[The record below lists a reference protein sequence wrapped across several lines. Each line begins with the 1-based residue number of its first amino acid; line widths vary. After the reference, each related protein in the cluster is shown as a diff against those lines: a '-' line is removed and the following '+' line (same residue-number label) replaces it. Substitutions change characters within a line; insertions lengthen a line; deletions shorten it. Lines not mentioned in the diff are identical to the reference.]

1 MNFIKQIFFPACIII
16 VCFQSIAHANE
27 KASQAEVKKI
37 EAVIETFRVSL
48 INKNKPVFINLFYN
62 EAVPWLGV
70 TSDQTLASV
79 PPPPPPVKKG
89 VNKRSKV
96 AGARQRSKVRGG
108 NYLSFIDW
116 IVSTPKAIEE
126 KFWDVKILQDGD
138 IASVHFKYSF
148 HQDNN
153 KTNWGDE
160 AWHLVRTEQGWKIAS
175 VIYSINIKGK

>member
-1 MNFIKQIFFPACIII
+1 MSIIKQILLPVCVTFL
-16 VCFQSIAHANE
+16 CFQSTATANE
-27 KASQAEVKKI
+27 YSNQSEVKKI
-37 EAVIETFRVSL
+37 EAVIEAFRMSL

-62 EAVPWLGV
+62 KAVPWLGV
-70 TSDQTLASV
+70 TSDQTLAFT
-79 PPPPPPVKKG
+79 PPPPQVKK
-89 VNKRSKV
+89 
-96 AGARQRSKVRGG
+96 GARQRSKVRGS

-126 KFWDVKILQDGD
+126 KFWDVKILHDSD

-148 HQDNN
+148 HQDHN

-160 AWHLVRTEQGWKIAS
+160 AWQLVLTEQGWKIAS

>member
-1 MNFIKQIFFPACIII
+1 MSFIKQIFLPACIII
-16 VCFQSIAHANE
+16 ACFQNIANANE
-27 KASQAEVKKI
+27 KSSQAEVKKI
-37 EAVIETFRVSL
+37 EAVIEAFRLSL
-48 INKNKPVFINLFYN
+48 INKNKPVFVKLFYN

-79 PPPPPPVKKG
+79 PPPPAKKG
-89 VNKRSKV
+89 
-96 AGARQRSKVRGG
+96 ARKRSKVRGG

-116 IVSTPKAIEE
+116 IVSSPKTIEE

-148 HQDNN
+148 HQDNK

>member
-1 MNFIKQIFFPACIII
+1 MSLIKQILLPAC
-16 VCFQSIAHANE
+16 VFLLFFQSTANANTDFNQSE
-27 KASQAEVKKI
+27 IKEI
-37 EAVIETFRVSL
+37 EAVVETFRMSL
-48 INKNKPVFINLFYN
+48 INKNKPAFINLFYN
-62 EAVPWLGV
+62 KAVPWLGV
-70 TSDQTLASV
+70 TSDQTLAFA
-79 PPPPPPVKKG
+79 PPPPVKKD
-89 VNKRSKV
+89 
-96 AGARQRSKVRGG
+96 ARQRSKVRGS

-160 AWHLVRTEQGWKIAS
+160 AWHLVRTEEGWKIAS